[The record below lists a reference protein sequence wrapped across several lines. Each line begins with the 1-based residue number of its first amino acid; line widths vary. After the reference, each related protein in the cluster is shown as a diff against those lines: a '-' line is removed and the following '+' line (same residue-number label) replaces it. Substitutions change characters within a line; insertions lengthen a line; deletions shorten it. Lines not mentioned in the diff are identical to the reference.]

1 MSTDAEAA
9 RVGFIGLGAM
19 GNPMAANL
27 LQAGH
32 HLTVHDLRPEG
43 AQNLLDGGA
52 SWAASPAEVA
62 SASDV
67 TFLSLPTPA
76 DVDEVVCRSDGVL
89 AGAQPGSTI
98 FDLSTNSPTV
108 VRSLAERAAEQ
119 GVAFLDAPVSGGV
132 AGARKGALALMV
144 GGDQETFERHRHVLD
159 VLGNRVFHLGD
170 VGAGSVAKLVNNMLF
185 FHGLLGTV
193 EALVLAG
200 KAGVDLG
207 ALRDVVQASSGAS
220 FIWDYGTKAILK
232 DRLSPN
238 FALGLAAKDADLAVA
253 LADELG
259 VPAPSGR
266 SIRDL
271 LAGYRDAGLAAE
283 DVLAIVKALE
293 ADAGVTVRGRAEA
306 QTERP

>member
-1 MSTDAEAA
+1 MSTAAEAA

-62 SASDV
+62 GASDV

-76 DVDEVVCRSDGVL
+76 DVDEVMCRSDGVL

-193 EALVLAG
+193 EAVVLAG

-238 FALGLAAKDADLAVA
+238 FTLALAAKDADLAVA

-271 LAGYRDAGLAAE
+271 LAGYRDTGLAAE

-293 ADAGVTVRGRAEA
+293 ADAGVTVRGGADARAE
-306 QTERP
+306 RP

>member
-1 MSTDAEAA
+1 MSTAGEVA

-19 GNPMAANL
+19 GGPMAANL

-32 HLTVHDLRPEG
+32 ALTVHDLHPES
-43 AQNLLDGGA
+43 AQNLVDAGA
-52 SWAASPAEVA
+52 TWAGSPADVA
-62 SASDV
+62 AGSDV
-67 TFLSLPTPA
+67 TFLSLPQPA
-76 DVDEVVCRSDGVL
+76 DVEEVVCRSDGVL
-89 AGAQPGSTI
+89 AGARPGSTI

-108 VRSLAERAAEQ
+108 VRSLAQQAGEH

-144 GGDQETFERHRHVLD
+144 GGDRESFERHRHLLD

-207 ALRDVVQASSGAS
+207 TLRDVIQAGSGAS
-220 FIWDYGTKAILK
+220 FVWDYGTKAILK
-232 DRLSPN
+232 DRLAPN
-238 FALGLAAKDADLAVA
+238 FTVALAAKDADLAVA
-253 LADELG
+253 LADELA
-259 VPAPSGR
+259 VPAPSGH
-266 SIRDL
+266 SVRDL
-271 LAGYRDAGLAAE
+271 LTRYRDAGLAGE

-293 ADAGVTVRGRAEA
+293 ADAGITVRGGSGS
-306 QTERP
+306 